1 MNVETLLYEAIEEA
15 FNQLNDMDNGSD
27 ERKAKV
33 DELAKLMDRAI
44 EMEKIDIDCKNKA
57 KALEVEQNFKQQQM
71 IDEKHDRLVKNV
83 ISVAGVV
90 LPLAVTIWGTIAS
103 FKFEKEDSISTIMGR
118 GYIQK
123 LLPKK

>member
-1 MNVETLLYEAIEEA
+1 MNIETLLYEAIENA
-15 FNQLNDMDNGSD
+15 FNELNEMDNGSE

-44 EMEKIDIDCKNKA
+44 EMEKVDVDCKNKA
-57 KALEVEQNFKQQQM
+57 KALEIEQNFKEKQM
-71 IDEKHDRLVKNV
+71 VDEKHDRLVKNA
-83 ISVAGVV
+83 ISVAGIV
-90 LPLAVTIWGTIAS
+90 LPLAVTVWGTIVS
-103 FKFEKEDSISTIMGR
+103 FNFERNDSISTIMGR

>member
-15 FNQLNDMDNGSD
+15 FNELNEMPNGSE

-33 DELAKLMDRAI
+33 DELAKFMDRAI
-44 EMEKIDIDCKNKA
+44 EMEKIDVDCKHKD
-57 KALEVEQNFKQQQM
+57 KALENEQVFKQQQM
-71 IDEKHDRLVKNV
+71 VDEKRDRLVKNV

>member
-1 MNVETLLYEAIEEA
+1 MNVETLLYEVLEEG
-15 FNQLNDMDNGSD
+15 FNELNDMSNGSD

-33 DELAKLMDRAI
+33 DELVKFMDRAI
-44 EMEKIDIDCKNKA
+44 EMEKIDVDCKNKE
-57 KALEVEQNFKQQQM
+57 KALENEQIFKQQQM
-71 IDEKHDRLVKNV
+71 IDEKRDRLVKNV

-90 LPLAVTIWGTIAS
+90 LPLAVTVWGTIAS

>member
-1 MNVETLLYEAIEEA
+1 MNIETLLYEAIENA
-15 FNQLNDMDNGSD
+15 FNELNEMDNGSE

-44 EMEKIDIDCKNKA
+44 EMEKIDVDCKNKE
-57 KALEVEQNFKQQQM
+57 KALDNEQVFKQQQM

-83 ISVAGVV
+83 ISVAGIV
-90 LPLAVTIWGTIAS
+90 LPLAITVWGTIVS
-103 FKFEKEDSISTIMGR
+103 FNFERNDSISTIMGR

>member
-15 FNQLNDMDNGSD
+15 FNELNDMENGSE

-33 DELAKLMDRAI
+33 EELAKLMDRAI
-44 EMEKIDIDCKNKA
+44 EMEKIDVDCKNKE

-103 FKFEKEDSISTIMGR
+103 FNFEKEDSISTIMGR

>member
-1 MNVETLLYEAIEEA
+1 MNIETLLYEVLEEG
-15 FNQLNDMDNGSD
+15 FKELNDMANGSD

-33 DELAKLMDRAI
+33 DELTKFMDRAI
-44 EMEKIDIDCKNKA
+44 EMEKVDADCKNKA
-57 KALEVEQNFKQQQM
+57 KALENEQVFKQQQM
-71 IDEKHDRLVKNV
+71 VDEKHDRLVKNV